1 MRRNFAQ
8 ILKDAKIDIKAEY
21 QKLYGLLFDRSI
33 QVSNTKRIS
42 AYDELSDYF
51 IYFGFRG
58 TCLSIDEFNDV
69 YGFHFERDP
78 KDFDIDYLVSL
89 CEYTYNML
97 MGYQCT
103 NGNGMG
109 YGYMVAAPINI
120 QFYVM
125 QIQRVIEAI
134 GYMQSNQDGFVIFVE
149 KSPEAIAVAESEL
162 IPDKLSYKIIAYNHY
177 AMKGNI
183 EAKKAVLLQ
192 LASILEGKR
201 DVLKAA
207 DGTLERNLFYLF
219 NNLNIRHNNI
229 DSNDSAKYK
238 QYVAHMPQEEI
249 EEWYDEIYR
258 MCLLAFLQIE
268 HFDRR
273 NKLNTLKN
281 NIENGNAN

>member
-1 MRRNFAQ
+1 M
-8 ILKDAKIDIKAEY
+8 
-21 QKLYGLLFDRSI
+21 GL
-33 QVSNTKRIS
+33 Q
-42 AYDELSDYF
+42 
-51 IYFGFRG
+51 
-58 TCLSIDEFNDV
+58 
-69 YGFHFERDP
+69 
-78 KDFDIDYLVSL
+78 SL
-89 CEYTYNML
+89 L
-97 MGYQCT
+97 
-103 NGNGMG
+103 
-109 YGYMVAAPINI
+109 
-120 QFYVM
+120 
-125 QIQRVIEAI
+125 R
-134 GYMQSNQDGFVIFVE
+134 
-149 KSPEAIAVAESEL
+149 SPEAIAVAESEM

-177 AMKGNI
+177 ATKGNI

-201 DVLKAA
+201 DALKAA
-207 DGTLERNLFYLF
+207 DGALERNLFYLF

-268 HFDRR
+268 QFDRR